1 MKKALK
7 DLTLLSKFLF
17 DQTMDIPEAH
27 EAALRIILGDEHIRL
42 LNPAQTEKELRT
54 APWLRSIRLD
64 VYALDEDLTVYDTE
78 MQAEYRQDLLKRS
91 RYYQALIDSSLLEPG
106 SVDFNRLNDTVIIII
121 CPFDLFGEGK
131 YCYTFHSYCKENKD
145 ILLNDGSVRIFLNT
159 RGTNDEEV
167 SQELRDFLHYVEK
180 DDEELALRSN
190 SENLKRIHACVKQ
203 IKSSEEMGVRYMQR
217 WEEEIILR
225 QKGKAEGKTEILLG
239 FLNELGTVSLD
250 LRTRIFEQKDLEIL
264 DRWVKLA
271 AKSSTVSEFEE
282 NM

>member
-1 MKKALK
+1 LKKALK

-131 YCYTFHSYCKENKD
+131 YCYTFRSYCEENKD

-225 QKGKAEGKTEILLG
+225 QKGKAEGKAEILLG